1 MSAQTTSAARAV
13 RVLVAEAAEPPVPL
27 SGILEAGGL
36 RVVGRAATPAELE
49 RLLRLTQPEVVVFDG
64 EMTAETVGTTRSL
77 HPTIGI
83 VVVWPEGAVAG
94 LAHEHVSPAMVR
106 RDLVAAARRAAPLVA
121 AGAMT
126 GAGHAMQTQAPVGDV
141 DRRRGGVELLIAAVL
156 TFLLVLSS
164 VIFRITEGGGGT
176 FARGRVGSP
185 LPAPSGSASGGS
197 APLPES
203 PSNSSTGAGVITVL
217 NARIAPPV
225 PPDGSGSGFGSGS
238 GQPSTGGGGGGTTGG
253 GGGGNG
259 SDSGGGTGGGSGGGG
274 SGSGSG
280 GGGTGDGILARRAAA
295 CEAAAGTDI
304 VAPPLDQAV
313 AHVLANCLTSTKAP
327 GLLNALT
334 HLTENA
340 QRQADHVPGK
350 ASSGRPSPAPGSR
363 TTHDAAGV
371 HDPSRSHASD
381 HAHDPSGAQG
391 NPHEDAGD
399 THGSDGAHRHP
410 SPGGPNH

>member
-1 MSAQTTSAARAV
+1 MSEQTPSPARAV

-106 RDLVAAARRAAPLVA
+106 RDLVAAVRRAAPLVA
-121 AGAMT
+121 AGAMF
-126 GAGHAMQTQAPVGDV
+126 GAGHAVQTQAPIGDV

-225 PPDGSGSGFGSGS
+225 PPDGSGSG
-238 GQPSTGGGGGGTTGG
+238 QPSTGGGGGGTTGG
-253 GGGGNG
+253 GGGNG
-259 SDSGGGTGGGSGGGG
+259 SGGGGGTSGGGGGGGGTGGG
-274 SGSGSG
+274 
-280 GGGTGDGILARRAAA
+280 GILARRAAA

-304 VAPPLDQAV
+304 AAPPLDQAV
-313 AHVLANCLTSTKAP
+313 AHVLANCMTSTKAP

-350 ASSGRPSPAPGSR
+350 VPSGRPSPAPGSR
-363 TTHDAAGV
+363 TTHDAAGA
-371 HDPSRSHASD
+371 HDPSGSHASD